1 LMSAQLKRREGMHN
15 AAHRS
20 LRKAVQLAKP
30 GRYVRCFL
38 DEGEGVIQL
47 LREAYQNIFGG
58 ATREDVDLDA
68 NQAFIEELLAASG
81 TDLTRNPAK
90 SSRPPM
96 QPLSDR
102 EKEMLI
108 FLANGVSNK
117 EMAQRLFVSENTVKF
132 HLKNVYSK
140 LGVVNRLQAI
150 NAARQLGFIG

>member
-1 LMSAQLKRREGMHN
+1 
-15 AAHRS
+15 
-20 LRKAVQLAKP
+20 
-30 GRYVRCFL
+30 
-38 DEGEGVIQL
+38 
-47 LREAYQNIFGG
+47 
-58 ATREDVDLDA
+58 
-68 NQAFIEELLAASG
+68 
-81 TDLTRNPAK
+81 
-90 SSRPPM
+90 M

-117 EMAQRLFVSENTVKF
+117 EMAQKLFVSENTVKF

>member
-1 LMSAQLKRREGMHN
+1 MHN

-20 LRKAVQLAKP
+20 LRKALQLAKP
-30 GRYVRCFL
+30 GRYIRCFL
-38 DEGEGVIQL
+38 DEGDGVIQL

-58 ATREDVDLDA
+58 VAHEGADLDV

-90 SSRPPM
+90 ASRPPM

-108 FLANGVSNK
+108 FLGNGVSNK
-117 EMAQRLFVSENTVKF
+117 EMAQKMFVSENTVKF

-140 LGVVNRLQAI
+140 LGVANRLQAI
-150 NAARQLGFIG
+150 NMARQLGFIG